1 MPKYVYSCS
10 ECEQEFEVHHGMRE
24 EINLCVHCGEKNSIQ
39 RIPQLT
45 NIFRKDTVGTK
56 VKEAIEENKKVLES
70 MKKDAKRSQYD

>member
-10 ECEQEFEVHHGMRE
+10 ACGQEVEVRHGMRE
-24 EINLCVHCGEKNSIQ
+24 EFNVCIYCEKKDSIQ

-45 NIFRKDTVGTK
+45 NILRKDTVGEK

-70 MKKDAKRSQYD
+70 MKKDAKRSQYE

>member
-10 ECEQEFEVHHGMRE
+10 ACEQEFEVRHGMRE
-24 EINLCVHCGEKNSIQ
+24 EFNICTLCEKKDSIQ

-45 NIFRKDTVGTK
+45 NILRKDTVGKK

-70 MKKDAKRSQYD
+70 MKKNAKRSQYE